1 MTTTTTT
8 LTNADKLNILN
19 QHLKGIEFAIYG
31 LELDLIVENAT
42 SDPSE
47 DAITSITNRLS
58 SLALKRTALLEEAST
73 LSE

>member
-1 MTTTTTT
+1 MTTTTT
-8 LTNADKLNILN
+8 LTNADKLNIIN

-42 SDPSE
+42 LDPSE
-47 DAITSITNRLS
+47 DSVTSITNRLN
-58 SLALKRTALLEEAST
+58 SLALKRTALLEEAEP

>member
-8 LTNADKLNILN
+8 LTNADKINIIN

-31 LELDLIVENAT
+31 LELDLIVENSTLA
-42 SDPSE
+42 PSE
-47 DAITSITNRLS
+47 DSVTSITNRLS
-58 SLALKRTALLEEAST
+58 SLALKRTALLEEAAP